1 MSSLMYLIKYA
12 VKFKK
17 QMVLS
22 MLMMLIQVTV
32 GFVIPLITANIID
45 VNFKEGNI
53 TGLIINSL
61 LMLLVALVGLGASI
75 INNYNSQYVAQ
86 YASAE
91 LRSDLFIK
99 IQSLSFK
106 NVDKFKTSRLITSST
121 NDVLR
126 IQQFYQM
133 LLRIII
139 RAPFMVIVGL
149 ILAIS
154 KSRELSSL
162 YVITMPLLLISIVI
176 LIIIGVPR
184 FKKVQKSLDNL
195 NNVVLENAKAP
206 RVIKSFVNLKH
217 ENSKFEEVNQDY
229 RKINTAAEK
238 VMAMAEPIILFIF
251 NAGIA
256 GILFLGAYYIGQ
268 GQLLD
273 PADGAPLTGT
283 LLAFNSFSM
292 QILMGVMMFAMMM
305 IFISRAEVSAKRI
318 KEIMEEEVDLT
329 NAYDAIKDMDFSGGI
344 EFKNVSFGY
353 GDNGNRVIKN
363 ISFKVKN
370 GERIGII
377 GSTGSGKTSLVN
389 LIPRLYDV
397 CEGEVLIDNVNVKK
411 IDLKLLRDQ
420 IGFVTQNPIIFSG
433 SIATNIAQGKT
444 TDSHI
449 EFIEA
454 AKKANAED
462 FINDYDDSYNHE
474 TMQKGSNLSGGQKQ
488 RLSLA
493 RAFIRKPKIL
503 ILDDSTSAVD
513 AKSEAEILN
522 TIDEYTKN
530 MTTLLISQKISTI
543 KDLDKILVLNNQGEI
558 DGFDTHN
565 NLLKTSTVYKEIA
578 ESQMDVGGNH
588 NE

>member
-1 MSSLMYLIKYA
+1 MSNLMYLIKYA

-17 QMVLS
+17 QMILS
-22 MLMMLIQVTV
+22 MLMMLIQVSV

-268 GQLLD
+268 GR
-273 PADGAPLTGT
+273 
-283 LLAFNSFSM
+283 F
-292 QILMGVMMFAMMM
+292 
-305 IFISRAEVSAKRI
+305 
-318 KEIMEEEVDLT
+318 
-329 NAYDAIKDMDFSGGI
+329 
-344 EFKNVSFGY
+344 
-353 GDNGNRVIKN
+353 
-363 ISFKVKN
+363 
-370 GERIGII
+370 
-377 GSTGSGKTSLVN
+377 
-389 LIPRLYDV
+389 
-397 CEGEVLIDNVNVKK
+397 
-411 IDLKLLRDQ
+411 
-420 IGFVTQNPIIFSG
+420 
-433 SIATNIAQGKT
+433 
-444 TDSHI
+444 
-449 EFIEA
+449 
-454 AKKANAED
+454 
-462 FINDYDDSYNHE
+462 
-474 TMQKGSNLSGGQKQ
+474 
-488 RLSLA
+488 
-493 RAFIRKPKIL
+493 
-503 ILDDSTSAVD
+503 
-513 AKSEAEILN
+513 
-522 TIDEYTKN
+522 
-530 MTTLLISQKISTI
+530 
-543 KDLDKILVLNNQGEI
+543 
-558 DGFDTHN
+558 
-565 NLLKTSTVYKEIA
+565 
-578 ESQMDVGGNH
+578 
-588 NE
+588 

>member
-1 MSSLMYLIKYA
+1 MSNLMYLVKYA
-12 VKFKK
+12 LKFKK

-22 MLMMLIQVTV
+22 MIMMLIQVSV
-32 GFVIPLITANIID
+32 GFIIPLITANIID

-53 TGLIINSL
+53 NGLILNSI
-61 LMLLVALVGLGASI
+61 LMLIVALVGLGASI

-91 LRSDLFIK
+91 LRSDLFTK
-99 IQSLSFK
+99 IQTLSFK
-106 NVDKFKTSRLITSST
+106 NIDKFKTSRLITSST

-139 RAPFMVIVGL
+139 RAPFMVVVGL
-149 ILAIS
+149 VLAIS

-162 YVITMPLLLISIVI
+162 YVVTMPLLLISIVV
-176 LIIIGVPR
+176 LVIIGVPR

-206 RVIKSFVNLKH
+206 RVIKSFVNLEH
-217 ENSKFEEVNQDY
+217 ENNRFEEVNQDY
-229 RKINTAAEK
+229 RKINTSAEK

-256 GILFLGAYYIGQ
+256 GILFLGAYFIGQ

-273 PADGAPLTGT
+273 PSDGAPLTGT

-318 KEIMEEEVDLT
+318 KEIMEEEVDLK
-329 NAYDAIKDMDFSGGI
+329 NAYDAIENMEFKGGI

-353 GDNGNRVIKN
+353 GDNGNRVIKD
-363 ISFKVKN
+363 ISFKIKN
-370 GERIGII
+370 GQRIGII

-397 CEGEVLIDNVNVKK
+397 CEGEVLIDGVNVKD

-420 IGFVTQNPIIFSG
+420 IGFVTQKPIIFSG

-444 TDSHI
+444 SELPKD
-449 EFIEA
+449 FIEA
-454 AKKANAED
+454 AEKANAIE
-462 FINDYDDSYNHE
+462 FINDYEDSFNHE

-558 DGFDTHN
+558 DGFDTHL

-578 ESQMDVGGNH
+578 ESQIDVGGIT

>member
-1 MSSLMYLIKYA
+1 
-12 VKFKK
+12 
-17 QMVLS
+17 
-22 MLMMLIQVTV
+22 
-32 GFVIPLITANIID
+32 
-45 VNFKEGNI
+45 
-53 TGLIINSL
+53 
-61 LMLLVALVGLGASI
+61 
-75 INNYNSQYVAQ
+75 
-86 YASAE
+86 
-91 LRSDLFIK
+91 
-99 IQSLSFK
+99 
-106 NVDKFKTSRLITSST
+106 
-121 NDVLR
+121 
-126 IQQFYQM
+126 
-133 LLRIII
+133 
-139 RAPFMVIVGL
+139 
-149 ILAIS
+149 
-154 KSRELSSL
+154 
-162 YVITMPLLLISIVI
+162 
-176 LIIIGVPR
+176 
-184 FKKVQKSLDNL
+184 
-195 NNVVLENAKAP
+195 
-206 RVIKSFVNLKH
+206 
-217 ENSKFEEVNQDY
+217 
-229 RKINTAAEK
+229 
-238 VMAMAEPIILFIF
+238 
-251 NAGIA
+251 
-256 GILFLGAYYIGQ
+256 
-268 GQLLD
+268 
-273 PADGAPLTGT
+273 
-283 LLAFNSFSM
+283 
-292 QILMGVMMFAMMM
+292 MGVMMFAMMM

-363 ISFKVKN
+363 ISFKVEN

-411 IDLKLLRDQ
+411 LDLKLLRDQ

-522 TIDEYTKN
+522 TINEYTKN

-565 NLLKTSTVYKEIA
+565 NLLNTSTVYKEIA